1 MPFLENIHTF
11 FIQTEHFKASAL
23 DLLFTH
29 FSSTP
34 MNNFP
39 RCEAQFIIIIILF
52 IIILFFKRKNKNKN
66 KNCLFTPLVI
76 TEPG

>member
-52 IIILFFKRKNKNKN
+52 SYFFKRKNKNKT
-66 KNCLFTPLVI
+66 KNYLFTPLVI